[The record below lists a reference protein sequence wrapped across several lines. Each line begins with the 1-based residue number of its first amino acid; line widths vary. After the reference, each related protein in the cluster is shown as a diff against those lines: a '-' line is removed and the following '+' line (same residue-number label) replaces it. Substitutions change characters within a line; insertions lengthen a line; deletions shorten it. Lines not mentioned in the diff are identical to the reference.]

1 MVSHNPQWLEHS
13 NSGRAQYQGSVG
25 EDRER
30 LASDQGVF
38 LRLQQQRVL
47 VIHRLSVLKIELN

>member
-25 EDRER
+25 KRGEKEREGGER
-30 LASDQGVF
+30 LRRDDTRRVR
-38 LRLQQQRVL
+38 LRAWV
-47 VIHRLSVLKIELN
+47 S

>member
-25 EDRER
+25 NTER
-30 LASDQGVF
+30 KRKVRRDDFKDS
-38 LRLQQQRVL
+38 
-47 VIHRLSVLKIELN
+47 LSMKNRSET